1 MEQSEILTGISYNY
15 PNSIMNVEGLN
26 ESFFFINSLANEF
39 IKKSSE
45 AYLFPILSPVM
56 PLSYE

>member
-1 MEQSEILTGISYNY
+1 MWRDWMS
-15 PNSIMNVEGLN
+15 P
-26 ESFFFINSLANEF
+26 FFFINSLANEF